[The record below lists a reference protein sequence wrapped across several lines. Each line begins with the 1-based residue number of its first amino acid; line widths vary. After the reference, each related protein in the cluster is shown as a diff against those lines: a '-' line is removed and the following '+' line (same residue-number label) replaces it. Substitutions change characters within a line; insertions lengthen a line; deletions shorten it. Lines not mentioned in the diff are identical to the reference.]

1 MVQFPICLLHI
12 GHVPWLFESRL
23 MKYLVFRSKE
33 GKAAEYMKK
42 VTLDLVRARRESGRA
57 DKV

>member
-1 MVQFPICLLHI
+1 
-12 GHVPWLFESRL
+12 